1 MSQQLSRAVQLSVFH
16 GAVALVLGVAIEVI
30 MPRATVAD
38 DIPNL
43 AFETALQL
51 GLNGAAV
58 GLASRYVAA
67 DDDPTAGIPFGCA
80 LLAAQPGL
88 EARLTALSERMRST
102 LKDTAQGRAPPS

>member
-30 MPRATVAD
+30 MPRATAAD